1 MVCLSSL
8 SLGACNNNMLVRIMI
23 CRNDPRSSSYDVQH
37 VEKAINC
44 CVSMKPGCHK
54 GALPT
59 CKKRE
64 NGISVMG
71 KCKEIDTDDAPA
83 GCNSPVA
90 YKQKRLSA
98 DQQLTLG
105 IL

>member
-1 MVCLSSL
+1 
-8 SLGACNNNMLVRIMI
+8 
-23 CRNDPRSSSYDVQH
+23 
-37 VEKAINC
+37 
-44 CVSMKPGCHK
+44 
-54 GALPT
+54 
-59 CKKRE
+59 
-64 NGISVMG
+64 MG

-90 YKQKRLSA
+90 YKQKMLSA